1 MRLSVA
7 SASMVALMIT
17 LSWCASVFAQSTPYN
32 TSDTFQPGRKYNC
45 VPTADR
51 KGWECNE
58 IGKADKAPREAPAE
72 TPPSAPPAQ
81 ETKPAPTP
89 AAPAPTQTP
98 ATSQPSSGDR
108 SSSLPSYLTNAS
120 ANSAAPP
127 PPPSTISAT
136 ANHANEP
143 PIQSVP
149 SPRPVK
155 PPVAAKPAPAV
166 PSKATP
172 AVVAKPSV
180 KQGHPAPRTPP
191 KPAAPAREISHP
203 AIPANGD
210 FIALAGD
217 RFVIELAH
225 APRQADLAASR
236 GATKIPRGDLY
247 EVHLRQNGADAW
259 LLLWGTFDT
268 IEAARSARGELAQ
281 GTTATVG
288 WPRRVAPLQAEARRV
303 SE

>member
-1 MRLSVA
+1 MHRASVA
-7 SASMVALMIT
+7 SAWLIA

-58 IGKADKAPREAPAE
+58 IGKPEKPARGEASNE
-72 TPPSAPPAQ
+72 TPSSPPAQPVQ
-81 ETKPAPTP
+81 ETKPPPTP
-89 AAPAPTQTP
+89 AAPP
-98 ATSQPSSGDR
+98 SQPSNDR
-108 SSSLPSYLTNAS
+108 SSSLPSYLTNAA
-120 ANSAAPP
+120 ANSGAPP

-143 PIQSVP
+143 PIQSAPPPPP
-149 SPRPVK
+149 SK
-155 PPVAAKPAPAV
+155 PPVVAAKPAPIAA
-166 PSKATP
+166 PKTAP
-172 AVVAKPSV
+172 AVGAKPPAAKSRTASSAPSKPSV
-180 KQGHPAPRTPP
+180 PV
-191 KPAAPAREISHP
+191 RETSHP
-203 AIPANGD
+203 TIPANGD
-210 FIALAGD
+210 FMDLAGD

-225 APRQADLAASR
+225 ASRQADLAASR
-236 GATKIPRGDLY
+236 DAMHLSRGDTY

-268 IEAARSARGELAQ
+268 IEAARSARSELAQ
-281 GTTATVG
+281 GASTTVG

>member
-7 SASMVALMIT
+7 SALTIASMIA
-17 LSWCASVFAQSTPYN
+17 LSWCASVFAQSAPYN

-58 IGKADKAPREAPAE
+58 IGKADKAPRDAPAE
-72 TPPSAPPAQ
+72 TPPPAPPAQ
-81 ETKPAPTP
+81 ETKPASATPT
-89 AAPAPTQTP
+89 ATQTP
-98 ATSQPSSGDR
+98 ATSPSSGDR
-108 SSSLPSYLTNAS
+108 PSSLPSYLTNAS
-120 ANSAAPP
+120 ANSAPPP

-149 SPRPVK
+149 SPSRPVK
-155 PPVAAKPAPAV
+155 PPVAAKPAPTAPPKAISAAV
-166 PSKATP
+166 T
-172 AVVAKPSV
+172 
-180 KQGHPAPRTPP
+180 
-191 KPAAPAREISHP
+191 KPAAPKSRAMPSAAPKPSAPVRETSHP
-203 AIPANGD
+203 AIPVNGD
-210 FIALAGD
+210 FMELAGD

-225 APRQADLAASR
+225 APKQAELAASR
-236 GATKIPRGDLY
+236 GAMKIPRGELY

-268 IEAARSARGELAQ
+268 IEAARSARSELAQ
-281 GTTATVG
+281 GSSATIG

>member
-1 MRLSVA
+1 MRRVSVA
-7 SASMVALMIT
+7 AALLIA
-17 LSWCASVFAQSTPYN
+17 LSCCGSVFAQSAPYN

-58 IGKADKAPREAPAE
+58 IGKPEKSARGEASNE
-72 TPPSAPPAQ
+72 PSPAPPAPAVE
-81 ETKPAPTP
+81 ETKPTSPTPTP
-89 AAPAPTQTP
+89 AP
-98 ATSQPSSGDR
+98 SQPSTDR
-108 SSSLPSYLTNAS
+108 SSSLPSYLTSAAAS
-120 ANSAAPP
+120 GSAAPA

-149 SPRPVK
+149 QPSPAK
-155 PPVAAKPAPAV
+155 PPTAPTKAAPLAPPRA
-166 PSKATP
+166 SP

-180 KQGHPAPRTPP
+180 GESHPAPSAPR
-191 KPAAPAREISHP
+191 KPSAPARETSHP
-203 AIPANGD
+203 KIPANGE
-210 FIALAGD
+210 FMELAGD

-225 APRQADLAASR
+225 APRQSDLAASR
-236 GATKIPRGDLY
+236 DAMHISHGDFY

-259 LLLWGTFDT
+259 LLLWGAFDT
-268 IEAARSARGELAQ
+268 IEAARSARSELAQ
-281 GTTATVG
+281 GTSATVG